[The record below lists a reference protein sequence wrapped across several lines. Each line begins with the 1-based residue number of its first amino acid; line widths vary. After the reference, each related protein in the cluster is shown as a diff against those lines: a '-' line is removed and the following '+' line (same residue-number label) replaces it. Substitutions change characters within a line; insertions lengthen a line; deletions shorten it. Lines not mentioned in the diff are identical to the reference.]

1 MHCNSS
7 RTACFVILE
16 HFVFTI
22 TTAAC
27 ALPIANR
34 RWGRVARVSH
44 ALCSQ
49 IQVFPTWRIVFLYSL
64 CLLFVFVFSDWGPIV
79 SCFTHFVSHSV
90 PDTPCFEKQA
100 IQMSLT
106 YQCFSV
112 RIRKSNLRKSYLM
125 SFFWSGTS
133 SPSFFFTYPLY
144 FCQMYECLNSW
155 HILSH
160 SELELIVFFCDTQL
174 ITINF
179 NWSTFCAWVWLEAL
193 TERRKAPH
201 IAWYQTR
208 VF

>member
-1 MHCNSS
+1 MHCNSL
-7 RTACFVILE
+7 RTACFVVLE
-16 HFVFTI
+16 HFVFT
-22 TTAAC
+22 TVVC
-27 ALPIANR
+27 ALPIASR

-133 SPSFFFTYPLY
+133 FPSFFFYLPLI
-144 FCQMYECLNSW
+144 F
-155 HILSH
+155 LSDVWMF
-160 SELELIVFFCDTQL
+160 ELLTSPLTLQAWTHCFLLWRAIV
-174 ITINF
+174 N
-179 NWSTFCAWVWLEAL
+179 N
-193 TERRKAPH
+193 
-201 IAWYQTR
+201 
-208 VF
+208 